1 LLLLDSVDEALLG
14 EELLDVEE
22 SDADGV
28 ALLPLEE
35 PVVSEVD
42 GELEPV
48 LDDALESPWVV
59 ELPVDDALSGL
70 LFSVFVASSRRH
82 WSFSAPLILSQRGE
96 LPYALGEDLSLEEEL
111 ELCANAATGKASATA
126 MIAVFIFM
134 LISLGWVQ
142 RTVQQPLCLQA
153 SRKASQYTSFR
164 TSFQ

>member
-42 GELEPV
+42 GELESV
-48 LDDALESPWVV
+48 LDDALESPWV

-70 LFSVFVASSRRH
+70 LFSVFVASSCRH

-134 LISLGWVQ
+134 LFSLGWVQ

-153 SRKASQYTSFR
+153 SRKTAQYTSFR